1 MFPTMKVNVTSPNLA
16 VLHADWR
23 LHQHFGVGIIAI
35 APLSG
40 KLLERPYAETKMN
53 DACVIPNKA
62 PFQYTIS
69 FSNQTSISWW
79 EFSACRWQVRSF
91 SPFLSSNLSRKC
103 SLERV
108 AKLQKMSMGQVA
120 VSWVLNKKGDSYTIH
135 PSSGNLTVSRAAIT
149 ATIISSPD
157 LNIVLDHIG
166 A

>member
-62 PFQYTIS
+62 GS
-69 FSNQTSISWW
+69 SVRVVGR
-79 EFSACRWQVRSF
+79 CVRSVRF
-91 SPFLSSNLSRKC
+91 FHPTYLGNAASRG
-103 SLERV
+103 
-108 AKLQKMSMGQVA
+108 LQ
-120 VSWVLNKKGDSYTIH
+120 NY
-135 PSSGNLTVSRAAIT
+135 RR
-149 ATIISSPD
+149 
-157 LNIVLDHIG
+157 
-166 A
+166 